1 MAAGQALRAIRR
13 AAVGTP
19 TPVAVGTVPGLER
32 TAVGTPTPV
41 AVGTVPGLEPL
52 KVNIETLITICKP
65 KFVQMLGP
73 ERTSVP
79 KYRTVNG
86 DRGTTDQLT
95 KDKQHGA
102 AERAME

>member
-13 AAVGTP
+13 A
-19 TPVAVGTVPGLER
+19 
-32 TAVGTPTPV
+32 AVGTPTPV